1 MQFRRHFNLLLA
13 LLLPFL
19 LPDCANTQNA
29 SAPPQQRA
37 ATTSTTQGRVYV
49 RAARM
54 FDANAGRVIADAV
67 VVLEGERVA
76 QVGAGISIPKDARVY
91 DLGDVT
97 LLPGLIDAHTHITY
111 HFDKTGR
118 FGLTGDATA
127 EEALKYAEENARAT
141 LEAGF
146 TTIRNLGAGG
156 RVDIRLRDEIN
167 RGDVR
172 GPRMFVSGQP
182 LTGDELSDVYEDREA
197 RLRRV
202 REFVRARV
210 SEGVDVIK
218 VFEGVD
224 ADGSPTF
231 SEGEIRAIVEEAA
244 RAGLRVAVHAHEA
257 AAVKA
262 AVRGGCASI
271 EHGSFLDSEAV
282 KLLAARHTALV
293 PTLYLP
299 THYLEHRERF
309 VAFDPLTWAFFER
322 LRGSNILN
330 AANAKK
336 AGVWI
341 VSGSDAVAGLHGNNA
356 REIIWLV
363 KAGLTPVEALRAAT
377 SDAARLLGLEGKVG
391 SIAPGAFADIV
402 AVPGDPTR
410 DINAVEKVTF
420 VMKGGEVIKD
430 AASQNRPRSFS

>member
-1 MQFRRHFNLLLA
+1 MRLGRHFNLLLA
-13 LLLPFL
+13 LLVLFPT
-19 LPDCANTQNA
+19 PSCARTRDVA
-29 SAPPQQRA
+29 APARQRA
-37 ATTSTTQGRVYV
+37 ATANGVRVYV

-54 FDANAGRVIADAV
+54 FDANTGRVVADAV
-67 VVLEGERVA
+67 VVVEGERVV
-76 QVGAGISIPKDARVY
+76 QVGVKLQIPQGARVY

-97 LLPGLIDAHTHITY
+97 LLPGLVDAHTHITY

-118 FGLTGDATA
+118 FGLTWDATTD
-127 EEALKYAEENARAT
+127 ETLKYAEGNARAT

-146 TTIRNLGAGG
+146 TTVRNLGAGG
-156 RVDIRLRDEIN
+156 RVDLRLRDEIN
-167 RGDVR
+167 RGEAR
-172 GPRMFVSGQP
+172 GPRMLVSGEP
-182 LTGDELSDVYEDREA
+182 LTGEVLRGVYEDREA
-197 RLRRV
+197 RVRLV

-210 SEGVDVIK
+210 AEGVDVIK

-224 ADGSPTF
+224 ASGSPTF
-231 SEGEIRAIVEEAA
+231 SEAEIRAAVEEAA
-244 RAGLRVAVHAHEA
+244 SAGLRVAVHAHEA

-271 EHGSFLDSEAV
+271 EHGSFLDSEAIRE
-282 KLLAARHTALV
+282 LAKRHTALV

-309 VAFDPLTWAFFER
+309 VAFDPLTWVFFER
-322 LRGSNILN
+322 LRSGNLQN
-330 AANAKK
+330 AAAAKK

-341 VSGSDAVAGLHGNNA
+341 VSGSDAVAGLHGSNA

-363 KAGLTPVEALRAAT
+363 KAGLTPTEALRAAT
-377 SDAARLLGLEGKVG
+377 ADAACLLGLEGKVG
-391 SIAPGAFADIV
+391 SIEPGAFADLV

-410 DINAVEKVTF
+410 DIGVVEKINF

-430 AASQNRPRSFS
+430 VTGQKRP